1 MGITLSAVVVNY
13 IRRQWRGLYLVTLPG
28 GKSEQHYVS
37 PRGGMLADI
46 NCRLIRFACTW
57 TCRQTTWRP
66 ASPLSCGLMRL
77 VSVALFV
84 LSVLVRTVY
93 VSPHWFHAFCF
104 TAVGMFV
111 VWPCPCFRYN
121 ALSCPCRDN
130 AHSNTCL
137 THNGHITRSP
147 ASAGIANR
155 PLVFLGAAIT

>member
-93 VSPHWFHAFCF
+93 VSLCHCIDFTRFVSLLLVCLWCDLAHAFV
-104 TAVGMFV
+104 TTH
-111 VWPCPCFRYN
+111 
-121 ALSCPCRDN
+121 CR
-130 AHSNTCL
+130 ARAEIMHTV
-137 THNGHITRSP
+137 TR
-147 ASAGIANR
+147 A
-155 PLVFLGAAIT
+155 